1 MTSEY
6 LWYDISM
13 ETIPG
18 NFKAMV
24 AKIHSS
30 KLMSILADLTLDVA
44 KYPFLSPRFF

>member
-6 LWYDISM
+6 LYYDIS
-13 ETIPG
+13 IG

-44 KYPFLSPRFF
+44 KYTFLSPRFF